1 MKANSTVIYDEAGSY
16 MVISDTILPEPYTN
30 YTFIVYMEGIPK
42 GLLRLFKEHRKLFSD
57 RILYCIKDTN
67 FFINHCKEIEE
78 GLYEYTGK
86 L

>member
-1 MKANSTVIYDEAGSY
+1 
-16 MVISDTILPEPYTN
+16 
-30 YTFIVYMEGIPK
+30 MEGIPK